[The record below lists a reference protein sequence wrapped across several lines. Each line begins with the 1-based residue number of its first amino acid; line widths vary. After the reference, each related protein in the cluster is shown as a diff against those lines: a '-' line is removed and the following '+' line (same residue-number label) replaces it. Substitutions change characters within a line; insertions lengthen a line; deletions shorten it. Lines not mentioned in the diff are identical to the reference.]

1 MSTELNKMNNLNK
14 DTTQKNKQYQT
25 TKNSHHYHWENSVH
39 FERAPFIICIIDT
52 SGQLLYINNK
62 FARWLGY
69 SRNEVKGKNI
79 FDLSFISP
87 KDKVRIMDNLS
98 HCSQNKEMEPYE
110 FQLFTKVD
118 QIRFGKLYIV
128 PFKEHQHSS
137 SPLHLIMIT
146 DITQYKET
154 EESLEKMK
162 KKFQKKEK
170 YLKEELSDRVLN
182 PLCVAKGYLHL
193 LIKNEYSEQQ
203 SQELSA
209 ITRAVDNIEK
219 VVLQTMNK

>member
-1 MSTELNKMNNLNK
+1 MRNINK
-14 DTTQKNKQYQT
+14 DIKKKNKNHQTKKDSNQY
-25 TKNSHHYHWENSVH
+25 YEENTIH
-39 FERAPFIICIIDT
+39 FELAPFIICIIDK
-52 SGQLLYINNK
+52 SGQLVYINDK

-69 SRNEVKGKNI
+69 SRNVVIGKNI

-87 KDKVRIMDNLS
+87 EDKLKIMENLS
-98 HCSQNKEMEPYE
+98 QCSQNKEIKPYE
-110 FQLFTKVD
+110 FELFTKVD
-118 QIRFGKLYIV
+118 QIRFGKLYVV
-128 PFKEHQHSS
+128 PFKEHQQSS
-137 SPLHLIMIT
+137 SPLNLIMIT

-154 EESLEKMK
+154 EEILEKM
-162 KKFQKKEK
+162 QKKLRKKER

-193 LIKNEYSEQQ
+193 LIKNEFSQQQ
-203 SQELSA
+203 SEEISA